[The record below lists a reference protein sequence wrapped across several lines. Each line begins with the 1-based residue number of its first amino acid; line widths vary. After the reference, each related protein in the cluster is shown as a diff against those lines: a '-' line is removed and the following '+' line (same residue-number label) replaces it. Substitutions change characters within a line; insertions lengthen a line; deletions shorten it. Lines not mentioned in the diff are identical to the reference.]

1 MRHERSCR
9 HAFDS
14 IRDDIALGGMQI
26 PAARVYSQWPSGAP
40 RGLPSGQGE
49 TVVKQLGQ
57 RGFCK
62 RLGQG
67 RRRRRRKHYR
77 VQGIVSRRRRLGQ
90 VQQRFHLRTLVASE
104 GIGLISPVEPV
115 RPPSITLQMV
125 LGRRMVIKQGGDG
138 GVCSWS
144 CGWRSWCSSSSCLVG
159 RHGLGMDG
167 APDGKRRGDGSQ
179 AVERAKGHAKKTN
192 NQNPP
197 ANAPRTRL
205 STMHSIRTYGR
216 WLSVPG
222 GSLNLLWCVT
232 VYFVEFLCN
241 EFRV

>member
-1 MRHERSCR
+1 MRHERGCR

-26 PAARVYSQWPSGAP
+26 AAARVYSQWPSGAP

-49 TVVKQLGQ
+49 TVVQQLRQ
-57 RGFCK
+57 RGFGK

-104 GIGLISPVEPV
+104 GIGLIGPVESV
-115 RPPSITLQMV
+115 RPPSVTLQMV
-125 LGRRMVIKQGGDG
+125 LGRHMVIKQGGDS
-138 GVCSWS
+138 GVCSCC
-144 CGWRSWCSSSSCLVG
+144 CGWCSWCSSSSCLVG

-192 NQNPP
+192 NQTHQPTRH
-197 ANAPRTRL
+197 AP
-205 STMHSIRTYGR
+205 
-216 WLSVPG
+216 V
-222 GSLNLLWCVT
+222 SLLCT
-232 VYFVEFLCN
+232 VYVRTGDDCLCPA
-241 EFRV
+241 VLWIYYGA